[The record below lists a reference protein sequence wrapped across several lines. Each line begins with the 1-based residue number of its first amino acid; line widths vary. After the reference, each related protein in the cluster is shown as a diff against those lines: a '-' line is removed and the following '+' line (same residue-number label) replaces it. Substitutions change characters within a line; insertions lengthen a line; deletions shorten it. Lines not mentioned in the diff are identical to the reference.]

1 MLNLHFIFLPFFFP
15 SIFYIFLFFLFLVL
29 PFKLSKVQMKPKG
42 LMKLSL
48 QNTTFNAKFHHKIQE
63 KKSSNKYSVQ
73 KFQIW
78 QIPINIP

>member
-1 MLNLHFIFLPFFFP
+1 
-15 SIFYIFLFFLFLVL
+15 
-29 PFKLSKVQMKPKG
+29 MKPKG